1 MFNVA
6 QQYITHKLKQI
17 TAEELM
23 DYSKRYNIAITYDEA
38 KKITKALKHNKENP
52 FDPDGRKRM
61 LRQLA
66 RITSKETAHSVNILL
81 HKLAKQYGVEDWLY

>member
-6 QQYITHKLKQI
+6 QQYITHKLKQLTI
-17 TAEELM
+17 EDLM
-23 DYSKRYNIAITYDEA
+23 YYSQTYNIPISYEEA
-38 KKITKALKHNKENP
+38 GKITKALKHSKENP

-66 RITSKETAHSVNILL
+66 SITSKETAHSVNILL
-81 HKLAKQYGVEDWLY
+81 HRLAKQYGVEDWLY